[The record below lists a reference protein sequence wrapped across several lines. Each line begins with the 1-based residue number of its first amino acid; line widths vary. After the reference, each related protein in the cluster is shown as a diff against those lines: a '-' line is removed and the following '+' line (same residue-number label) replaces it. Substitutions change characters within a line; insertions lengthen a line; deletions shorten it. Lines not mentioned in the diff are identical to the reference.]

1 MLGHPFDLSW
11 IISKQYANI
20 IVIFS
25 ILFWMMVCV
34 SKVSSDGVSKVLDY
48 FEVKVK
54 EAVFVGDSDAD
65 IISAKD
71 GLWSICWCKLVQKK
85 AF

>member
-1 MLGHPFDLSW
+1 
-11 IISKQYANI
+11 
-20 IVIFS
+20 
-25 ILFWMMVCV
+25 MVCV